1 MAFPVTV
8 VIRAS
13 LVIQGQVATAAF
25 LLRVLEH
32 LATADFLGLVVTQA
46 IPGSPGIQV
55 SAVSPATVAILEFQV
70 TQVTRGSQDTVA

>member
-13 LVIQGQVATAAF
+13 LVIQGSVATAAF
-25 LLRVLEH
+25 LLRVREQ
-32 LATADFLGLVVTQA
+32 ADTADSPGLVV
-46 IPGSPGIQV
+46 IQV
-55 SAVSPATVAILEFQV
+55 IPELLDIQVLAASPATVVILEFQV